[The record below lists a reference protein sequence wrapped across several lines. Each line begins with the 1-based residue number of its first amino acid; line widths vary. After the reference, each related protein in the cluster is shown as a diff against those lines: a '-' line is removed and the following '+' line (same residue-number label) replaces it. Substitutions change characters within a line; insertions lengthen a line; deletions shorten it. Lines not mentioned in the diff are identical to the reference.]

1 MSMRNPKLIRDLS
14 SIDAGSLNPDVLVEL
29 ETATG
34 NFKGTIADLFTAM
47 GDQFISGDTLRL
59 LLSSK
64 MNVGGAADDTIRFNG
79 KTEADWR
86 QIIAETPAASADNVG
101 GLTANEIAT
110 KDEVAQVASDLEQL
124 AGIIQA
130 LFDSLNGSNP

>member
-14 SIDAGSLNPDVLVEL
+14 SIDAGSLNPNVLVEL

-47 GDQFISGDTLRL
+47 GDQFIDGDTLRL
-59 LLSSK
+59 LLASK
-64 MNVGGAADDTIRFNG
+64 MNVGGAVEDSTRFNG
-79 KTEADWR
+79 KTEAEWR
-86 QIIAETPAASADNVG
+86 QIIAETPTASADSVG
-101 GLTANEIAT
+101 GLTINELAT
-110 KDEVAQVASDLEQL
+110 KDEVAQVANDLAQL
-124 AGIIQA
+124 AGIMQA